1 MIIKILI
8 LTDNSEK
15 TIQVINDEN
24 IKSIFNENEEIKRKE
39 VKTINIR
46 KNDNEDSNNKTSDIS
61 FTKLNLEKMKKD
73 YFDKQL
79 NELKIL
85 KKIFEKNMIKKII
98 KNMSS
103 EKNIIKN

>member
-1 MIIKILI
+1 
-8 LTDNSEK
+8 
-15 TIQVINDEN
+15 
-24 IKSIFNENEEIKRKE
+24 
-39 VKTINIR
+39 
-46 KNDNEDSNNKTSDIS
+46 
-61 FTKLNLEKMKKD
+61 MKKD

-85 KKIFEKNMIKKII
+85 KKIFEKNMIKKIT

>member
-1 MIIKILI
+1 
-8 LTDNSEK
+8 
-15 TIQVINDEN
+15 
-24 IKSIFNENEEIKRKE
+24 
-39 VKTINIR
+39 
-46 KNDNEDSNNKTSDIS
+46 
-61 FTKLNLEKMKKD
+61 MKKD